1 MSLFDFL
8 LWTIMGVI
16 SFRMIFLKREFD
28 VMIGWLMFGLIILSL
43 QLLYEGYKWQSVLL
57 YLMPLMWLL
66 FYKYNLKRVVKITLI
81 SFFVLSSA
89 LLVVF
94 PTPVLDEPTGQ
105 YVVGTTRLS
114 VMDDSRFF
122 YDEIRELPIQIWY
135 PADSTED
142 KSPARWMIDGKE
154 TTRAFASS
162 FHMLPFMMDQLN
174 HVKTHSYED
183 VVMTEGEFPI
193 VVLSHGWSSFR
204 NLHLNFAEHL
214 ASNGYIV
221 IALDHTYGAAITRL
235 QDGRVI
241 TMDKSLLDNDDILKY
256 ADELIETYRDDIE
269 RVIDEIPKL
278 NQNHPILKNHLEM
291 DKLALLGH
299 STGAGACVL
308 YALEND
314 VDAIIGLDAWVEPIE
329 IDKTLT
335 VPNLFFRSEAWS
347 ESNNNQNLSKVTET
361 IYEVNNA
368 NHQDFTLVHKFSPI
382 LELIGYTS
390 DDSQTM
396 QEEYILEFFDH
407 YLKGRRLNLKKLD
420 EQYKDET
427 SHKVVNP
434 EASN

>member
-16 SFRMIFLKREFD
+16 SLRMVFLNREIEG
-28 VMIGWLMFGLIILSL
+28 MIGWLMFGVIILSL
-43 QLLYEGYKWQSVLL
+43 QLLYDGYKWQSAFL
-57 YLMPLMWLL
+57 YLMPIMWLL
-66 FYKYNLKRVVKITLI
+66 FYKLNLRSVFKIVLV
-81 SFFVLSSA
+81 SFFVISSA

-94 PTPVLDEPTGQ
+94 PTPVLDEPTGH
-105 YVVGTTRLS
+105 YIVGTTRLS
-114 VMDDSRFF
+114 VMDDSRIL
-122 YDEIRELPIQIWY
+122 YDEIRELPVQIWY
-135 PADSTED
+135 PSDSTED

-154 TTRAFASS
+154 TTRAFASQ

-183 VVMTEGEFPI
+183 IVMTEGEFPV

-204 NLHLNFAEHL
+204 NLHLNFAELL
-214 ASNGYIV
+214 ASNGYVV
-221 IALDHTYGAAITRL
+221 IALDHTYGAAMTRL

-241 TMDKSLLDNDDILKY
+241 TIDNSILDNDDILKY
-256 ADELIETYRDDIE
+256 ADELIEAYRDDIAC
-269 RVIDEIPKL
+269 VINEIPNL
-278 NQNHPILKNHLEM
+278 NQTHPVLKNHLQE

-308 YALEND
+308 YALDND

-329 IDKTLT
+329 IDKSLK

-347 ESNNNQNLSKVTET
+347 ESSNNQNLSIVTES
-361 IYEVNNA
+361 IYEIKNG
-368 NHQDFTLVHKFSPI
+368 NHQDFTLVYMFSPV

-390 DDSQTM
+390 NDSKKM
-396 QEEYILEFFDH
+396 QEEYVLEFFDH
-407 YLKGRRLNLKKLD
+407 FLKGHTLNLNRLD
-420 EQYKDET
+420 EKYKDET
-427 SHKVVNP
+427 SIKRTFP